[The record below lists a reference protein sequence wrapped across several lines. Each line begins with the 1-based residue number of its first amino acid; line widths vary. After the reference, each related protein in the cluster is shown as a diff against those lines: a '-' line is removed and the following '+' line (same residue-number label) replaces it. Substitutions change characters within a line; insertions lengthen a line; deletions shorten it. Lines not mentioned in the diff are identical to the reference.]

1 MFLTLLFPPKPPTPN
16 LEEDLKEVLRNEA
29 GIDLILEDNTP
40 PPEQRRKQTVG
51 FEVFL
56 TVKCSAVHCKRL
68 WYFHALYSDKKHF
81 SLSCNPWSVLLHL

>member
-51 FEVFL
+51 FEVF
-56 TVKCSAVHCKRL
+56 
-68 WYFHALYSDKKHF
+68 
-81 SLSCNPWSVLLHL
+81 